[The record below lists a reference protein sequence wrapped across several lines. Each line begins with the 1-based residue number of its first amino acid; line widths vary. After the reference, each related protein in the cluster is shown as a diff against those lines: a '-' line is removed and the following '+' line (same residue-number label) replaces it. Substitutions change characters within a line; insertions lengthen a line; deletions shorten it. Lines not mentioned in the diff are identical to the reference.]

1 MHYKT
6 NRLNHDFQ
14 IAYFIAGACQTPDA
28 AYAILCDLKEDRE
41 LALKNA
47 EAGALR
53 SRAKSIRALEAMNSA
68 DEATRLEGEA
78 DLVEI
83 NAFADTVK
91 ASIEAAV
98 AELATIN
105 KCIDLIQPL
114 RKYAYLPDAL
124 AHEAAQAEEWKQQLI
139 VTAENHLVA
148 NGSIPA
154 DHFAT
159 MRMHPAFAS
168 EIMPALEGTATLME
182 MHRGSACYMEVMAA
196 HLSRPV
202 PFKALLT
209 QTVPAISD
217 TGTRDSREMTV
228 EGTDRRALLAE
239 ASTH

>member
-14 IAYFIAGACQTPDA
+14 IAYFIAGSCQTPDA
-28 AYAILCDLKEDRE
+28 AYAILCDLKADRE

-53 SRAKSIRALEAMNSA
+53 SRAKFVRAIEATNST

-78 DLVEI
+78 DLLEI

-91 ASIEAAV
+91 ANIDAAV

-105 KCIDLIQPL
+105 KCIEVIQPL
-114 RKYAYLPDAL
+114 RKYAFLPDAL
-124 AHEAAQAEEWKQQLI
+124 AHEAAQAEEWKLQLI
-139 VTAENHLVA
+139 VTAENQLVSQGCIA
-148 NGSIPA
+148 H

-168 EIMPALEGTATLME
+168 EIMPALDKTRALMQA
-182 MHRGSACYMEVMAA
+182 HRNSDKYSEVMTK
-196 HLSRPV
+196 HLQRDQQQ
-202 PFKALLT
+202 FKALLT
-209 QTVPAISD
+209 ETVPKLTHENASNVTKD
-217 TGTRDSREMTV
+217 LFAEAR
-228 EGTDRRALLAE
+228 LAE
-239 ASTH
+239 